1 MASTMEVV
9 ARARTADGQDAVLKV
24 AIPEA
29 LGASVDQVNPNP
41 REAYGGAVRNP
52 APGVGH
58 ASTPDGGACSGESA
72 DARSAGRAT
81 VGRTWPSVLR
91 RVRDRAG
98 ARPPTGCGLR
108 PRPDAWSSTAT
119 PTAPTSSRSGSPVL
133 CAACRRDRGRGEDD
147 LAMGLLGA
155 GLHRPLR
162 PCLRRQRR
170 RSTVPRHGR
179 ATRLRVPHRRSG
191 MEGSRRGRPGR
202 RRWRCG

>member
-119 PTAPTSSRSGSPVL
+119 PTAPTSPGLARRY
-133 CAACRRDRGRGEDD
+133 CALLAAETGAEERTIWQWGFLERVSTGLFALACGANDVARPFLDTAEL
-147 LAMGLLGA
+147 LA
-155 GLHRPLR
+155 
-162 PCLRRQRR
+162 
-170 RSTVPRHGR
+170 
-179 ATRLRVPHRRSG
+179 
-191 MEGSRRGRPGR
+191 
-202 RRWRCG
+202 

>member
-29 LGASVDQVNPNP
+29 LGASVDQVNPDP

-81 VGRTWPSVLR
+81 VGRTWPSVLTTSE
-91 RVRDRAG
+91 G
-98 ARPPTGCGLR
+98 SGWSSPTDGLR
-108 PRPDAWSSTAT
+108 PSTSTGCVVVHGDPHRANLLQVWLAGTVRCLPPRPG
-119 PTAPTSSRSGSPVL
+119 PRRGRSGN
-133 CAACRRDRGRGEDD
+133 
-147 LAMGLLGA
+147 GLLGA
-155 GLHRPLR
+155 VSTGLFALACGANDVARPFLDTAE
-162 PCLRRQRR
+162 LL
-170 RSTVPRHGR
+170 
-179 ATRLRVPHRRSG
+179 A
-191 MEGSRRGRPGR
+191 
-202 RRWRCG
+202 